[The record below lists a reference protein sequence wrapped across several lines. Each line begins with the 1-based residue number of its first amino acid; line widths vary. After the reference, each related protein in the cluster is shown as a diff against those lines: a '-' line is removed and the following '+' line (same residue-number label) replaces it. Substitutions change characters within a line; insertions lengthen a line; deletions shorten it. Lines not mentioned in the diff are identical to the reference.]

1 MTAKEHMVISL
12 KGAQQPPPLPPQ
24 MPEREGERDFVPP
37 PSRRDFRRKM
47 DMYKR
52 VAYSIGTL
60 IIIVGAWVMY
70 RAWNPPVP
78 TAVDPNATPAQQE
91 EAAQLE
97 INTLIERVGKLI
109 VLPKGE
115 EPTVATVSDPA
126 KLKDQVFFANAK
138 VGDKVLIYTKAR
150 KAYLYDPEGDI
161 LLEVAPI
168 TAEGL

>member
-12 KGAQQPPPLPPQ
+12 KGAQQAPAPQ
-24 MPEREGERDFVPP
+24 LQPEREDREYTPP
-37 PSRRDFRRKM
+37 PPRRNVRQKIEF
-47 DMYKR
+47 YKR
-52 VAYSIGTL
+52 VAYTIGML
-60 IIIVGAWVMY
+60 IIIVGGWFAY
-70 RAWNPPVP
+70 SAWNPPVDSGNVGG
-78 TAVDPNATPAQQE
+78 TSE
-91 EAAQLE
+91 EDAANTE
-97 INTLIERVGKLI
+97 IESLITKVSRLI
-109 VLPKGE
+109 MLPPGE

-126 KLKDQVFFANAK
+126 KLKDQAFFQNAQ

>member
-1 MTAKEHMVISL
+1 MIISL
-12 KGAQQPPPLPPQ
+12 KGGREQTPQSPMPPARE
-24 MPEREGERDFVPP
+24 PEREFVPP
-37 PSRRDFRRKM
+37 PSRREFRKKI

-52 VAYSIGTL
+52 AAYGIGTL
-60 IIIVGAWVMY
+60 IILVGAWVGY
-70 RAWNPPVP
+70 RAWFPPAPDAPGGSVQ
-78 TAVDPNATPAQQE
+78 TPAQE
-91 EAAQLE
+91 EAVQLE

-109 VLPKGE
+109 VLPQGE
-115 EPTVATVSDPA
+115 EPTVATVSDPE

>member
-1 MTAKEHMVISL
+1 MTKDMIISL
-12 KGAQQPPPLPPQ
+12 KGGREQTPQPAMPPARE
-24 MPEREGERDFVPP
+24 PEREFVPP
-37 PSRRDFRRKM
+37 PSRREFRKKI

-52 VAYSIGTL
+52 IAYGIGTL
-60 IIIVGAWVMY
+60 IILVGAWVGY
-70 RAWNPPVP
+70 RAWFPPALDAAGGSVQ
-78 TAVDPNATPAQQE
+78 TPAQE
-91 EAAQLE
+91 EAVQLE

-109 VLPKGE
+109 VLPQGE
-115 EPTVATVSDPA
+115 EPTVATVSDPE

>member
-1 MTAKEHMVISL
+1 MTKDMIISL
-12 KGAQQPPPLPPQ
+12 KGGQQAPQPQ
-24 MPEREGERDFVPP
+24 MPDREPEREFVPP
-37 PSRRDFRRKM
+37 ASRREFRRKM

-52 VAYSIGTL
+52 IAYGIGTF
-60 IIIVGAWVMY
+60 IILVGAWVGY
-70 RAWNPPVP
+70 RAWNPP
-78 TAVDPNATPAQQE
+78 TITTSTDPNATPAEQQ

-97 INTLIERVGKLI
+97 ISTLIERVGKLI
-109 VLPKGE
+109 VLPQGE
-115 EPTVATVSDPA
+115 EPTVATVSDPD

>member
-1 MTAKEHMVISL
+1 MAKDMIISL
-12 KGAQQPPPLPPQ
+12 KGGQQAPAPQ
-24 MPEREGERDFVPP
+24 MPEREPEREFAPP
-37 PSRRDFRRKM
+37 PSRREFRRKM

-52 VAYSIGTL
+52 IAYGIGTL
-60 IIIVGAWVMY
+60 IIIVGAWVLY
-70 RAWNPPVP
+70 RSWNPPAS
-78 TAVDPNATPAQQE
+78 TTVDPNTTPAQQE

-97 INTLIERVGKLI
+97 ISTLIERVGKLI
-109 VLPKGE
+109 VLPEGE

-168 TAEGL
+168 TADGI

>member
-1 MTAKEHMVISL
+1 MKDMIISL
-12 KGAQQPPPLPPQ
+12 KGGQSPQPQ
-24 MPEREGERDFVPP
+24 MPPEREPERAFTPP
-37 PSRRDFRRKM
+37 RREFRRKI

-52 VAYSIGTL
+52 VAYGIGTL
-60 IIIVGAWVMY
+60 IILAGAWVGY
-70 RAWNPPVP
+70 RAWFPPAPVSSDGS
-78 TAVDPNATPAQQE
+78 VQSPAQE

-97 INTLIERVGKLI
+97 INTLIERVGELI
-109 VLPKGE
+109 VLPTGE
-115 EPTVATVSDPA
+115 EPTVATVSDPE

>member
-1 MTAKEHMVISL
+1 MAKDMVISL
-12 KGAQQPPPLPPQ
+12 KGGQQVPQ
-24 MPEREGERDFVPP
+24 MSPEREPEREFVPP
-37 PSRRDFRRKM
+37 PSRREFRRKM

-52 VAYSIGTL
+52 IAYGVGTL
-60 IIIVGAWVMY
+60 IIVAGAWVMY
-70 RAWNPPVP
+70 RAWFPFAPD
-78 TAVDPNATPAQQE
+78 TTIDPNATPAEQQKAAA
-91 EAAQLE
+91 AAQLE
-97 INTLIERVGKLI
+97 ITTLIERVGKLI
-109 VLPKGE
+109 KLPTGE

-126 KLKDQVFFANAK
+126 KLKDQVFFANAQ

>member
-1 MTAKEHMVISL
+1 MNEKERMIISL
-12 KGAQQPPPLPPQ
+12 KGGQQASQPPMPPARE
-24 MPEREGERDFVPP
+24 PEREFVPP
-37 PSRRDFRRKM
+37 PSRREFRKKM

-52 VAYSIGTL
+52 VAYGVGTL
-60 IIIVGAWVMY
+60 IILVGAWVGY
-70 RAWNPPVP
+70 RAWNPPAAS
-78 TAVDPNATPAQQE
+78 TAVDPNATPAEQQ

-97 INTLIERVGKLI
+97 ISTLIERVGKLI
-109 VLPKGE
+109 VLPTGE
-115 EPTVATVSDPA
+115 EPTVATVSDPD

>member
-1 MTAKEHMVISL
+1 MIISL
-12 KGAQQPPPLPPQ
+12 KGGQQVPQ
-24 MPEREGERDFVPP
+24 APMQPVRETEREFVPP
-37 PSRRDFRRKM
+37 PSRREFRKKM
-47 DMYKR
+47 EMYKR
-52 VAYSIGTL
+52 IAYGIGTL
-60 IIIVGAWVMY
+60 IILVGAWVGY
-70 RAWNPPVP
+70 RAWNPPAVS
-78 TAVDPNATPAQQE
+78 TIVDPNATPAQQQ

-97 INTLIERVGKLI
+97 ISTLIERVGKLI
-109 VLPKGE
+109 VLPTGE

>member
-1 MTAKEHMVISL
+1 MKDMIISL
-12 KGAQQPPPLPPQ
+12 KGGQAPQPQ
-24 MPEREGERDFVPP
+24 MPPEREPERASTPP
-37 PSRRDFRRKM
+37 ARRDFRRKA
-47 DMYKR
+47 DMYTR
-52 VAYSIGTL
+52 IAYGIGTL
-60 IIIVGAWVMY
+60 IILVGAWVGY
-70 RAWNPPVP
+70 RAWFPP
-78 TAVDPNATPAQQE
+78 TPASPDGSVQTPAQE

-97 INTLIERVGKLI
+97 INTLIERVGELI
-109 VLPKGE
+109 VLPQGE
-115 EPTVATVSDPA
+115 EPTVATVSDPD